1 MSRESVKDQVK
12 QFIIDAGANIGE
24 IATTQAIRSQNRDWV
39 AISADDFNLAIEDLI
54 RDGEVERTSTGN
66 IRRLK

>member
-24 IATTQAIRSQNRDWV
+24 IATIQAIRSQNRDWV

-54 RDGEVERTSTGN
+54 KDGEVERTSTGN

>member
-24 IATTQAIRSQNRDWV
+24 IATIQAIRSQNRDWV

-54 RDGEVERTSTGN
+54 KDGEIERTSNGN